1 MSICTEIKAC
11 FRLICYFFEV
21 VCLFALYS
29 QKAYCFFLSFHDFPG
44 LEIEIINLWLSKFFI
59 PVQTLYTEILPLFQN
74 ETSGKTFHMKM
85 SLICIKI
92 NLLAELNFIWMVFD
106 TETKDSSEMAYYNN
120 YLSYQW
126 FTQM

>member
-1 MSICTEIKAC
+1 MFS
-11 FRLICYFFEV
+11 V
-21 VCLFALYS
+21 
-29 QKAYCFFLSFHDFPG
+29 FLSFILRKHIAFQ
-44 LEIEIINLWLSKFFI
+44 WLSRFFI

-106 TETKDSSEMAYYNN
+106 TETKDSSEKAYSV
-120 YLSYQW
+120 L
-126 FTQM
+126 